1 MCIRDRLEVL
11 TNQAKTEDY
20 SLRAPQDPF
29 TDSGIIG
36 TQYNF
41 LMEKLEQSEKQKN
54 KWKNRVSSE
63 IKLAMNV
70 QRRLMPNR
78 DLSNYPIY
86 GLNIPAREI
95 SGDFYDF
102 YLHDDLVY
110 FTLSDVSGKG
120 VNAGMVMAKAITL
133 FKIFSRLK
141 FKPNEILLEMNND
154 LNETNPPGTF
164 ITSIVGCYNIKTDII
179 EIANAGHQPALL
191 RKGKD
196 FVEYSSSSTPLAIV
210 KHKNE
215 NVYKLDTFKLD
226 GGRIYCFTDG
236 FSECMD
242 ENKNEIGI
250 DGVKKLLLNHQN
262 SSLQKELENSTEEIR
277 LKSLKKDYKETGIKA
292 NNDILDDDLTI
303 IGIGH

>member
-1 MCIRDRLEVL
+1 MLECL
-11 TNQAKTEDY
+11 D
-20 SLRAPQDPF
+20 
-29 TDSGIIG
+29 I
-36 TQYNF
+36 
-41 LMEKLEQSEKQKN
+41 
-54 KWKNRVSSE
+54 SS
-63 IKLAMNV
+63 NV
-70 QRRLMPNR
+70 
-78 DLSNYPIY
+78 
-86 GLNIPAREI
+86 
-95 SGDFYDF
+95 F
-102 YLHDDLVY
+102 
-110 FTLSDVSGKG
+110 
-120 VNAGMVMAKAITL
+120 L